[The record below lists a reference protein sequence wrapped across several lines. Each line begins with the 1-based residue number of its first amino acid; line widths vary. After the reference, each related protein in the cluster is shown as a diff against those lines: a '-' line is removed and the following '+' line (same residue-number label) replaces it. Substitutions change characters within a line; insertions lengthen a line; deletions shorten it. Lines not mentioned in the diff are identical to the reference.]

1 MKAATLRRRERI
13 RDPKYR
19 RKKPVVKPGEVVPS
33 DWVAVGKGLLILAAI
48 AGAYG
53 LLTLVQIQ

>member
-1 MKAATLRRRERI
+1 MKAATIRRRARL

-19 RKKPVVKPGEVVPS
+19 RKKAVVEQGDIVPS
-33 DWVAVGKGLLILAAI
+33 DWTSIGKGLLILAAI

>member
-1 MKAATLRRRERI
+1 MKSATIRRRERI

-19 RKKPVVKPGEVVPS
+19 RKKPVVEPDIVPS
-33 DWVAVGKGLLILAAI
+33 DWVSIGKGLLILAAI

-53 LLTLVQIQ
+53 LLTLVQVQ